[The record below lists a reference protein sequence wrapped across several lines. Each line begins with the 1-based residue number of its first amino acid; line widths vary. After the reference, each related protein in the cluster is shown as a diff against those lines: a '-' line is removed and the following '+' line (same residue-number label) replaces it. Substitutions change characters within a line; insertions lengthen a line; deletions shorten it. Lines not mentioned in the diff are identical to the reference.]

1 MQLSEAGCVL
11 ANLVFYIK
19 NDSYGEYIFD
29 WEWAQM
35 FHQAG
40 LSYFPK
46 VVVAVPF
53 TPANGS
59 RFLHDPKINFETCAR
74 HLTQTLMEYCQ
85 ESSISSIHFLCLTR
99 KEQAFLEKFDFLSR
113 LTHQFH
119 WKNNGYG
126 IFDDFMDDL
135 RSKRK
140 KQIRKERE
148 SIRNQGIRVSFVKGK
163 DVREKHIDAVW
174 SCYQNTHFR
183 KWGSAY
189 LNQNFFER
197 IFQNHGRR
205 IILVLAEKSN
215 EIIAASFNYHKAD
228 HLFGRYWGALGNYPN
243 LHFECCYYQLIE
255 FSIQNEIQTFEAG
268 AQGEHKFLRG
278 FPAMPVYSSHY
289 IFNQEAR
296 SLIRSYLKEESFYQ
310 QRLIEHYNQNSPLKS
325 IGRVKQEA
333 LREIGTGEP

>member
-1 MQLSEAGCVL
+1 MEVSIHESISQVSKSDFNRTSDPRNPFLEYEFLEALESSGCVGEQTSWKPRYMQLSEAGCVL

-46 VVVAVPF
+46 VVAAVPF

-59 RFLHDPKINFETCAR
+59 RFLHDPKINLETCAQK
-74 HLTQTLMEYCQ
+74 LTQTLMEYCQ

-148 SIRNQGIRVSFVKGK
+148 SIRNQGIRVSFMKGE

-197 IFQNHGRR
+197 IFQNHSRR

-228 HLFGRYWGALGNYPN
+228 HLFGRYWGARWAIIP
-243 LHFECCYYQLIE
+243 
-255 FSIQNEIQTFEAG
+255 TFILNVAII
-268 AQGEHKFLRG
+268 
-278 FPAMPVYSSHY
+278 S
-289 IFNQEAR
+289 
-296 SLIRSYLKEESFYQ
+296 
-310 QRLIEHYNQNSPLKS
+310 
-325 IGRVKQEA
+325 
-333 LREIGTGEP
+333 